1 MISNSNRAYSRFI
14 PREEIE
20 AQAHIITQWD
30 FGLVGSAEGGGPVV
44 APVPIVQPVDNVV
57 LPPEP
62 EVVATVIEE
71 AQHLA
76 LLEQTREQAHT
87 QGYAKGHADGY
98 AQGLAEG
105 KAEGDADLNA
115 YIAGPGRE
123 VADRLQTLAQNFEES
138 LSELQQRMAKELL
151 HLACDIARQVV
162 RRELSNNPKALL
174 PVVREAL
181 DMFVK
186 EGRVATVRLHPDN
199 WVHLEAP
206 LREEFKNAKVQWQVD
221 PGVAAGDC
229 LVESAGNVV
238 DARLEKRW
246 QRAVAALGLVPVP
259 PWEESNDGN

>member
-98 AQGLAEG
+98 AQGKAEG

-115 YIAGPGRE
+115 YIAGPGSE
-123 VADRLQTLAQNFEES
+123 AANHFDRLEQSFDDR
-138 LSELQQRMAKELL
+138 LSELQQGMAKELL

-186 EGRVATVRLHPDN
+186 EYRVATVRLHPDD

-221 PGVAAGDC
+221 SGVAAGDC
-229 LVESAGNVV
+229 LVESVGAVV
-238 DARLEKRW
+238 DASLEKRW

>member
-98 AQGLAEG
+98 ADGYAQG

-115 YIAGPGRE
+115 YKAGPGDE
-123 VADRLQTLAQNFEES
+123 VANHFDRLARDFENR
-138 LSELQQRMAKELL
+138 LSELQQCMAKELL

-186 EGRVATVRLHPDN
+186 EGRVATVRLHPDD

-221 PGVAAGDC
+221 LGVAAGDC

>member
-1 MISNSNRAYSRFI
+1 MTSSSNRAYSRFI

-44 APVPIVQPVDNVV
+44 APVPIAQPVDNVV
-57 LPPEP
+57 SPPEP

-76 LLEQTREQAHT
+76 LLEQTREQAHA
-87 QGYAKGHADGY
+87 QGHAEGY
-98 AQGLAEG
+98 AQGLAQG
-105 KAEGDADLNA
+105 QAQADQA
-115 YIAGPGRE
+115 WQQRMDDHAAGPGRE
-123 VADRLQTLAQNFEES
+123 AANHFDRLAQDFENR
-138 LSELQQRMAKELL
+138 LSELQQGMAKELL

-186 EGRVATVRLHPDN
+186 EGRVATVRLHPDD